1 MRTIVKLLCA
11 LCFVTPFV
19 FGGQRG
25 QVSET
30 KEPLA
35 GRGCADVTSKL
46 RRLTAGK
53 MKVKACCG
61 GIVLLADVKQE
72 NNSKKIVGWYVQDSN
87 GNEVKAKKGPNPEGS
102 ATVIQTDDAKACF
115 IVEKKTN

>member
-1 MRTIVKLLCA
+1 MRTIVKLLCV
-11 LCFVTPFV
+11 LCLITPFV
-19 FGGQRG
+19 LGGQNG

-46 RRLTAGK
+46 RRLTTGK
-53 MKVKACCG
+53 MKVKTCCG

-72 NNSKKIVGWYVQDSN
+72 NDAKKIAGWFVQDSN
-87 GNEVKAKKGPNPEGS
+87 GNEVKAKKGPSSDGR
-102 ATVIQTDDAKACF
+102 ATIIQTDDAKACF
-115 IVEKKTN
+115 IVEKKSN